1 MLLQLD
7 FESLV
12 LRIDVHLAARE
23 SIFESCCEA
32 LVRSDFQDRLERSG
46 EVAVHIAAY
55 LARSAKTLLVDGDPN
70 RSVTR
75 WAAEGRLPF
84 TVVSE
89 AQATMHARNYEH
101 IVIDTKARPDPDD
114 LREIATGCHLLVLPC
129 TPDPLSVDALLS
141 TVKELKGLGS
151 ERFRVL
157 LTIVP
162 PRPNKDG
169 PKAREALVEAGLPL
183 FKAQIPRVV
192 TFQRCILE
200 GQTVYSPEYNE
211 VGEEIESLVH
221 QLVA

>member
-1 MLLQLD
+1 MAS
-7 FESLV
+7 FKGGVGKST
-12 LRIDVHLAARE
+12 
-23 SIFESCCEA
+23 S
-32 LVRSDFQDRLERSG
+32 
-46 EVAVHIAAY
+46 AVHIAAY
-55 LARSAKTLLVDGDPN
+55 LAKSAKTLLVDGDPN

-101 IVIDTKARPDPDD
+101 IVIDTKARPDSED

-129 TPDPLSVDALLS
+129 TPDPLSVDALLA

-162 PRPNKDG
+162 PRPNRDG
-169 PKAREALVEAGLPL
+169 PKAREALHEAGLPL
-183 FKAQIPRVV
+183 FKANIPRLV

-200 GQTVYSPEYNE
+200 GQTVYSPEYND
-211 VGEEIESLVH
+211 VGEEIESLVG
-221 QLVA
+221 QPVA

>member
-1 MLLQLD
+1 M
-7 FESLV
+7 
-12 LRIDVHLAARE
+12 
-23 SIFESCCEA
+23 
-32 LVRSDFQDRLERSG
+32 
-46 EVAVHIAAY
+46 
-55 LARSAKTLLVDGDPN
+55 DGDPN

-129 TPDPLSVDALLS
+129 NPDPLSVDALLT
-141 TVKELKGLGS
+141 TVKEFEGAR
-151 ERFRVL
+151 ERALPSAVDHC
-157 LTIVP
+157 P

-169 PKAREALVEAGLPL
+169 PKAREALIDAGLPL

>member
-1 MLLQLD
+1 MAS
-7 FESLV
+7 FKGGVGKST
-12 LRIDVHLAARE
+12 
-23 SIFESCCEA
+23 S
-32 LVRSDFQDRLERSG
+32 
-46 EVAVHIAAY
+46 AVHIAAY

-129 TPDPLSVDALLS
+129 TPDPLSVDALLA

-162 PRPNKDG
+162 PRPNERRSKS
-169 PKAREALVEAGLPL
+169 AGSSGRGRSAAFQGANSKSSHLPAMHSRGSNRL
-183 FKAQIPRVV
+183 LTGV
-192 TFQRCILE
+192 QRGRRGNRIFSKSTSRL
-200 GQTVYSPEYNE
+200 
-211 VGEEIESLVH
+211 I
-221 QLVA
+221 A

>member
-1 MLLQLD
+1 MHHPD
-7 FESLV
+7 YPAIRTTG
-12 LRIDVHLAARE
+12 LRYAFSMIITMASFKGGVGK
-23 SIFESCCEA
+23 STS
-32 LVRSDFQDRLERSG
+32 
-46 EVAVHIAAY
+46 AVHVAAH

-75 WAAEGRLPF
+75 WASQGRLPF

-89 AQATMHARNYEH
+89 AQATMHARNFEH

-129 TPDPLSVDALLS
+129 TPDPLSVDALLA
-141 TVKELKGLGS
+141 TVKELQGLGND
-151 ERFRVL
+151 RYRVL

-169 PKAREALVEAGLPL
+169 QKAREALLEAGLPL
-183 FKAQIPRVV
+183 FQAQIPRTV

-200 GQTVYSPEYNE
+200 GQTVYSPEYGD
-211 VGEEIESLVH
+211 VGDEIESLVN
-221 QLVA
+221 QPVA